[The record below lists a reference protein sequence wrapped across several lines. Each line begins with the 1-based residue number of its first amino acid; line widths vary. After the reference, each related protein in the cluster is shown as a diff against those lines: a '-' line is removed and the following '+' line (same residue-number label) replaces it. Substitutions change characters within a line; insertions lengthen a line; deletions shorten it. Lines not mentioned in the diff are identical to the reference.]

1 MINLPILLS
10 LLRGF
15 AVVFFFSQSEFWR
28 TFAIVFAALTDFL
41 DGYLARR
48 LNQITPLG
56 TLLDPLMDK
65 VFVALVLGV
74 FWYED
79 KLEIWQI
86 VIFLSRDISL
96 LVFSVYLWATGGYK
110 DWKIRSFWSGKI
122 MTTLQFVALIIV
134 ALGST
139 IPAILW
145 VMLGVCG
152 IASLLELIWLSK
164 YKER

>member
-15 AVVFFFSQSEFWR
+15 AAVFFFSQSVFWR
-28 TFAIVFAALTDFL
+28 TLAIFFAALTDFL
-41 DGYLARR
+41 DGYLARK

-65 VFVALVLGV
+65 VFVASVLAV
-74 FWYED
+74 FWYEG

-86 VIFLSRDISL
+86 VVFLSRDISL
-96 LVFSVYLWATGGYK
+96 VLFSLYLWITK
-110 DWKIRSFWSGKI
+110 RLNSWKIRSFWSGKI
-122 MTTLQFVALIIV
+122 MTTLQFVALLIL

-145 VMLGVCG
+145 ILLAGCG
-152 IASLLELIWLSK
+152 AASLIELVWLSRHQK
-164 YKER
+164 